1 MNLIADLKRKDIKL
15 PEDKKAITYV
25 ILAIFLG
32 NFGIHNFYAANKEK
46 AKAQLIMGIVGLVC
60 CCFPLTIISLVT
72 AWIDIATLIEANRS
86 SK

>member
-32 NFGIHNFYAANKEK
+32 NFGIHNF
-46 AKAQLIMGIVGLVC
+46 
-60 CCFPLTIISLVT
+60 
-72 AWIDIATLIEANRS
+72 
-86 SK
+86 